1 MFRLLIHLNLNFP
14 EKGLGLV
21 SPSNFVDNFSRKM
34 IFMLYSSN
42 WPNFIAWLPLL
53 FEILGNMFTV
63 VFIWKL
69 LWVLKKCFCYIY
81 TLLLSCKIKSFV
93 ITVFPSKSD
102 HTPLF
107 CCLYYIVY
115 IIIIYILQDCSSVR
129 IVLKMDNKC
138 HTLSVVYTISLN
150 MLSFNHFCFTQS

>member
-81 TLLLSCKIKSFV
+81 SPPLLQNKKLLWSLFSPANQ
-93 ITVFPSKSD
+93 TTD
-102 HTPLF
+102 H
-107 CCLYYIVY
+107 CSVVY
-115 IIIIYILQDCSSVR
+115 IILYILLLHIYCKT
-129 IVLKMDNKC
+129 VLVWGLFSRWITNATHC
-138 HTLSVVYTISLN
+138 L
-150 MLSFNHFCFTQS
+150 

>member
-42 WPNFIAWLPLL
+42 WSNFIAWLPLL

-69 LWVLKKCFCYIY
+69 LWVLKKMFLLYIHSPP
-81 TLLLSCKIKSFV
+81 LLQNKKLLWS
-93 ITVFPSKSD
+93 
-102 HTPLF
+102 LF
-107 CCLYYIVY
+107 SPANQTTHHCSVVY
-115 IIIIYILQDCSSVR
+115 IILYILLLYIYCKT
-129 IVLKMDNKC
+129 VLVWGLFSRWITNATHC
-138 HTLSVVYTISLN
+138 L
-150 MLSFNHFCFTQS
+150 